1 MHWQFVLKAEAE
13 AKGDSLSLTDGD
25 HALNVVREGT
35 QATLWSVS
43 EAEGPKP
50 LNSPNPGFS
59 IASFVVRAGDDGKAS
74 AKVRFALA
82 K

>member
-1 MHWQFVLKAEAE
+1 M
-13 AKGDSLSLTDGD
+13 
-25 HALNVVREGT
+25 VREGT
-35 QATLWSVS
+35 KASAWSVS

-59 IASFVVRAGDDGKAS
+59 IAFFVVRAGDDGKAS
-74 AKVRFALA
+74 AKLRFALA